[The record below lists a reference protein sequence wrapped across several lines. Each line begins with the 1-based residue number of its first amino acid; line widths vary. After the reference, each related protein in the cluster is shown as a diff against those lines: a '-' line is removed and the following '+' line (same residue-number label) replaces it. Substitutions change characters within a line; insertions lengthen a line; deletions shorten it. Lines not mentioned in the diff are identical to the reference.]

1 MKNLFSHLSNSLN
14 SNLRQISMTIR
25 QCLLPLPTLGAILC
39 STQLCLAAPSPWNF
53 TGGLN
58 EARDNHTATLLPDGK
73 VLVAGGL
80 NGQGVVGSAEIYDPV
95 AGTWAITGSLH
106 TPRRNHTAT
115 LLANGMVL
123 VAGGFNSVP
132 LASAELYDPSTGLWS
147 ITGDMVRPRY
157 IASAVLL
164 PDGRVLVASGF
175 SEEGEPPLK
184 SEIYD
189 PISGQWSATGK
200 LNELH
205 VGYYGPPPIPL
216 TLLPDGKVL
225 IAAGGSANGA
235 FIREDNDAEI
245 YDPAHRSWVYTT
257 SLHKARLGHT
267 ATLLQNG
274 LVLVAGGN
282 GLEIFAS
289 CELYD
294 PISATWTPTGN
305 LVRPHTGHTA
315 SLLNDGRVLLA
326 GGGYSYG
333 SGQSADTEL
342 FDPNSGSWKKA
353 GAMNNRRT
361 FFTATVLLDGRVL
374 AVGGSAGGVYL
385 NTAELYDPAAN

>member
-1 MKNLFSHLSNSLN
+1 
-14 SNLRQISMTIR
+14 MTIR
-25 QCLLPLPTLGAILC
+25 QCLLPLLTLGAILC
-39 STQLCLAAPSPWNF
+39 ATQPGLAAPSPWNF

-73 VLVAGGL
+73 VLVAGGS
-80 NGQGVVGSAEIYDPV
+80 NGQGVVGSAEIYDPES
-95 AGTWAITGSLH
+95 GTWAITGSLN

-115 LLANGMVL
+115 LLNNGMVL
-123 VAGGFNSVP
+123 VAGGYNTNT

-147 ITGDMVRPRY
+147 PTGDMVRPRNV
-157 IASAVLL
+157 ASAILL

-175 SEEGEPPLK
+175 SDESKPPLK
-184 SEIYD
+184 CEIYD
-189 PISGQWSATGK
+189 PVTGEWRTTGD
-200 LNELH
+200 LNSSH
-205 VGYYGPPPIPL
+205 VGYNGPPPIPL
-216 TLLPDGKVL
+216 TLLPDGEVL
-225 IAAGGSANGA
+225 IAAGGRTSGA
-235 FIREDNDAEI
+235 FIREGASAEI

-282 GLEIFAS
+282 GLAIFAS

-353 GAMNNRRT
+353 GAMNNART
-361 FFTATVLLDGRVL
+361 LFTATVLLDGKVL
-374 AVGGSAGGVYL
+374 AVGGSAGGGYL